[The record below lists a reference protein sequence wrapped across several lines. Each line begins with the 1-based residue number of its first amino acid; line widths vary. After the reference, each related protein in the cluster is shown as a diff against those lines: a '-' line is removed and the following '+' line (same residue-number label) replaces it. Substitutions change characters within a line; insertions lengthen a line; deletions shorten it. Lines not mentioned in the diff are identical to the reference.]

1 MKKPICFKPLT
12 KGWPENA
19 ASASMR
25 LVPLDKSRSFL
36 SDSDF
41 RHQSTRFI
49 PLTFS
54 SSELGDWTI
63 AVVDHDSRAFLAIS
77 VVSIRQMD
85 VQGYPLHL
93 VTENS
98 RKVFSHLAPIMA
110 NCVKFNLTWIAK
122 ERITTFMRL
131 LRKGLRTFAPVLD
144 KHSAT
149 RQLSWSMIFSF
160 IVGVFWFS
168 LQNYERI
175 YDWPIFIL

>member
-1 MKKPICFKPLT
+1 M
-12 KGWPENA
+12 GRPENA

-25 LVPLDKSRSFL
+25 LVPLDNSRSLL

-77 VVSIRQMD
+77 VVHSTWLRK
-85 VQGYPLHL
+85 
-93 VTENS
+93 NS
-98 RKVFSHLAPIMA
+98 RKVFTHLSPILA

-131 LRKGLRTFAPVLD
+131 LRKGLRTFTPVLD

-149 RQLSWSMIFSF
+149 RQLSWSMILSF